1 MTMSA
6 NNHYARAPAPAT
18 REEAPVKKAAK
29 KTGKAKSKATKSKQG
44 RTPAAARGKS
54 KAAKKK

>member
-6 NNHYARAPAPAT
+6 NNHYARAPAPAI
-18 REEAPVKKAAK
+18 REEAPVKTAAK
-29 KTGKAKSKATKSKQG
+29 KAGKAKSKAAK
-44 RTPAAARGKS
+44 PAGKAKS